1 MIEQMNGMKMIENRH
16 LTVEDGKTLKYVN
29 RSLKE
34 RLFTKLYE
42 RYSSPLTKRKLI
54 SVIRHKPNPDVY
66 VMGDRVLGHPETLR
80 ALKRK
85 LDLTK
90 ARKNV

>member
-1 MIEQMNGMKMIENRH
+1 VIANPP
-16 LTVEDGKTLKYVN
+16 
-29 RSLKE
+29 
-34 RLFTKLYE
+34 
-42 RYSSPLTKRKLI
+42 PLTQT
-54 SVIRHKPNPDVY
+54 VIRHKPNPDVY